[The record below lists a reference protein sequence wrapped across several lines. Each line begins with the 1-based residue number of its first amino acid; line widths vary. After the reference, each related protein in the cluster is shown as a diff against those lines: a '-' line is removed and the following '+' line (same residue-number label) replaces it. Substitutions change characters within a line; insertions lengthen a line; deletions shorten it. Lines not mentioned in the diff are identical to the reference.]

1 MNCWHLRLWRKT
13 ICLRFT
19 QDEEERVSA
28 AHRSVD
34 GIVKLRIGVPVF
46 SQLLHTLCRTRA
58 QIIEPPEDDRFG
70 GTNLCARRWEPAL
83 LAIIT
88 ESALEGAAGVGQRL
102 RTTIDNAKRTG
113 YDTISAAVA
122 NIVLHKHRA
131 DFGAHNRAGGTRFQT
146 TGFLAMLANIGKK
159 HPAKRIFSIAAA

>member
-58 QIIEPPEDDRFG
+58 QIIEAPEDDRFG
-70 GTNLCARRWEPAL
+70 GTNLCARRWERAL

-88 ESALEGAAGVGQRL
+88 ESALDGAAGVGPRF
-102 RTTIDNAKRTG
+102 RTTIDNATRPR
-113 YDTISAAVA
+113 YNSVSAAVA
-122 NIVLHKHRA
+122 
-131 DFGAHNRAGGTRFQT
+131 
-146 TGFLAMLANIGKK
+146 
-159 HPAKRIFSIAAA
+159 

>member
-1 MNCWHLRLWRKT
+1 MLRALSGTLSNSSSVVRLHELGIDKT
-13 ICLRFT
+13 PLA
-19 QDEEERVSA
+19 QESVGA

-46 SQLLHTLCRTRA
+46 SQFLHTLCRTRA

-70 GTNLCARRWEPAL
+70 WTNLCARRWEPAL

-131 DFGAHNRAGGTRFQT
+131 DFGAHNGAGGTRFQT
-146 TGFLAMLANIGKK
+146 TGFLAMLTNIGK
-159 HPAKRIFSIAAA
+159 